1 MSKFH
6 TLMGA
11 LFDPFLFVL
20 RLIANMS
27 SPIYEQYRFGPSR
40 PLSAGSRTLWKP
52 NKVHQ
57 EAPEVKPLEVPE
69 DLRIPTLQPDPLNPL
84 ATMMSFKLMA
94 MDVVTQMQT
103 ALHKCVNAQSP
114 PGAKMAGIE
123 LDALRRCV
131 PSSCYFFIDL
141 HPHHGFKDTAED
153 CPTSQA
159 SSDRNN
165 NAGCS
170 QGSAAKSSWQ
180 RQRSISE
187 CSEDSFICFEDDA
200 EQADEDVEDDDDD
213 DSSVQFTACGEDEN
227 IEELKA
233 CQCSDDSSTPV
244 KKVKNIFARHKLA
257 YLISYLC
264 AQVRFNMKPEV
275 HVMLAWDYAYRAAR
289 KSEWQV
295 MARDRDRF
303 QQRIRRISP
312 ILNAVLTP
320 VHRDRVYQ
328 DRFLHED

>member
-27 SPIYEQYRFGPSR
+27 SPIYEHYRCGPTPR
-40 PLSAGSRTLWKP
+40 PLSTGSLWKP
-52 NKVHQ
+52 NKVHKEP
-57 EAPEVKPLEVPE
+57 EAKPLEVPE
-69 DLRIPTLQPDPLNPL
+69 DLLIPPMQSDPLDPL

-94 MDVVTQMQT
+94 MDVVSQMHT
-103 ALHKCVNAQSP
+103 ALQKCVNAQSP
-114 PGAKMAGIE
+114 PGAKMAGLE

-141 HPHHGFKDTAED
+141 HPHTQTRFKESAEEHSA
-153 CPTSQA
+153 SQV

-165 NAGCS
+165 NAGS
-170 QGSAAKSSWQ
+170 SGAKGDRLQ

-200 EQADEDVEDDDDD
+200 EDEDDEIDDDEDDDD
-213 DSSVQFTACGEDEN
+213 DSSVQFTACGEDEDTEE
-227 IEELKA
+227 IESCE
-233 CQCSDDSSTPV
+233 CVNDSSTSA
-244 KKVKNIFARHKLA
+244 KK
-257 YLISYLC
+257 
-264 AQVRFNMKPEV
+264 VRFNMKPEV

-289 KSEWQV
+289 KSEWQL

-312 ILNAVLTP
+312 ILNAVLSP
-320 VHRDRVYQ
+320 IHRESVYQ
-328 DRFLHED
+328 ARFLHED

>member
-1 MSKFH
+1 MSPFH

-27 SPIYEQYRFGPSR
+27 SPIYEQYRCGPSR
-40 PLSAGSRTLWKP
+40 PLSAGSRSLWKP
-52 NKVHQ
+52 NKVHK

-69 DLRIPTLQPDPLNPL
+69 DLRIPTLQPDPLDPL

-94 MDVVTQMQT
+94 MDVVTQMQS

-141 HPHHGFKDTAED
+141 HPHHGFKDTAEE
-153 CPTSQA
+153 CPTSQV

-165 NAGCS
+165 NAGS
-170 QGSAAKSSWQ
+170 SAASTAKSSLH

-200 EQADEDVEDDDDD
+200 EEEDEDVEEDDDEDDDDD
-213 DSSVQFTACGEDEN
+213 DSSSVQFTACGEDEN
-227 IEELKA
+227 TEELKD

-244 KKVKNIFARHKLA
+244 KK
-257 YLISYLC
+257 
-264 AQVRFNMKPEV
+264 VRFNMKPEV

-320 VHRDRVYQ
+320 VHRERVYRA
-328 DRFLHED
+328 RFLHED

>member
-6 TLMGA
+6 SLMGA

-27 SPIYEQYRFGPSR
+27 SPIYEHYRFGPTPR
-40 PLSAGSRTLWKP
+40 PLSTGSLWKP
-52 NKVHQ
+52 NKVHKEP
-57 EAPEVKPLEVPE
+57 EAKAKPLEVPE
-69 DLRIPTLQPDPLNPL
+69 DLLIPPMQSDPLDPL

-94 MDVVTQMQT
+94 MDVVSQMQT
-103 ALHKCVNAQSP
+103 ALHKCVNSQSP
-114 PGAKMAGIE
+114 PGAKMAGLE

-131 PSSCYFFIDL
+131 PASCYFFIDL
-141 HPHHGFKDTAED
+141 HPHPQPSFKEPAEE
-153 CPTSQA
+153 CPSSQVA
-159 SSDRNN
+159 SDRNN
-165 NAGCS
+165 NAGS
-170 QGSAAKSSWQ
+170 SGAASAKGDRLQ

-200 EQADEDVEDDDDD
+200 EEEDREDDEVDDDEDDDDDDD
-213 DSSVQFTACGEDEN
+213 DSSVQFTACGEDEDT
-227 IEELKA
+227 EETEP
-233 CQCSDDSSTPV
+233 CECSNDSSTSV
-244 KKVKNIFARHKLA
+244 KK
-257 YLISYLC
+257 
-264 AQVRFNMKPEV
+264 VRFNMKPEV

-312 ILNAVLTP
+312 ILNAVLSP
-320 VHRDRVYQ
+320 IHREKIYQ
-328 DRFLHED
+328 ARFLHED

>member
-27 SPIYEQYRFGPSR
+27 SPIYEQYRCGPSR
-40 PLSAGSRTLWKP
+40 PLSAGSRGSLWKP

-57 EAPEVKPLEVPE
+57 EAPEVKAKPLEVPE
-69 DLRIPTLQPDPLNPL
+69 DHLRIPQLPVPDPLDPL

-94 MDVVTQMQT
+94 MDVVSQMQT

-114 PGAKMAGIE
+114 PGAKMAGLE

-141 HPHHGFKDTAED
+141 HPHHGFKDTAEE
-153 CPTSQA
+153 CTASQVP
-159 SSDRNN
+159 SDRNN
-165 NAGCS
+165 NAGS
-170 QGSAAKSSWQ
+170 SGGSAAKSSSLQ

-187 CSEDSFICFEDDA
+187 CSEDSFICFAEDDA
-200 EQADEDVEDDDDD
+200 EEEDEEDNEEEDEEDEDDDDD
-213 DSSVQFTACGEDEN
+213 DSSVQFAACGEDEDT
-227 IEELKA
+227 EELKA
-233 CQCSDDSSTPV
+233 CECSNDNSTSV
-244 KKVKNIFARHKLA
+244 RK
-257 YLISYLC
+257 
-264 AQVRFNMKPEV
+264 VRFNMKPEV
-275 HVMLAWDYAYRAAR
+275 HVMHAWDYAYRAAR

-295 MARDRDRF
+295 MARDRERF
-303 QQRIRRISP
+303 QQRIRRISH

-320 VHRDRVYQ
+320 LHRENVYQ
-328 DRFLHED
+328 ARFLHED

>member
-27 SPIYEQYRFGPSR
+27 SPIYEQYRCRPSR
-40 PLSAGSRTLWKP
+40 PLTASSLWKP

-57 EAPEVKPLEVPE
+57 EAEAKPLEVRE
-69 DLRIPTLQPDPLNPL
+69 DLRIPPLQPDPLDPL

-94 MDVVTQMQT
+94 MDVVSQMQN

-141 HPHHGFKDTAED
+141 HPRHGFKDTTDEG
-153 CPTSQA
+153 PTSQVF
-159 SSDRNN
+159 SDRNN
-165 NAGCS
+165 NS
-170 QGSAAKSSWQ
+170 GSSGGSPAKNSIH

-187 CSEDSFICFEDDA
+187 CSEDSFICFEDDS
-200 EQADEDVEDDDDD
+200 EEDDEEVDEDDDDD
-213 DSSVQFTACGEDEN
+213 DSSVQFTACDEDDD

-233 CQCSDDSSTPV
+233 CECSQESSTSL
-244 KKVKNIFARHKLA
+244 KK
-257 YLISYLC
+257 
-264 AQVRFNMKPEV
+264 VRFNMKPEV
-275 HVMLAWDYAYRAAR
+275 HVMFAWDYAYRAAR

-295 MARDRDRF
+295 MARDRARF
-303 QQRIRRISP
+303 QQRIKRISP
-312 ILNAVLTP
+312 ILNTVLSP
-320 VHRDRVYQ
+320 VHRESVYLA
-328 DRFLHED
+328 RFLQED

>member
-1 MSKFH
+1 
-6 TLMGA
+6 MGA

-27 SPIYEQYRFGPSR
+27 SPIYEQYRCGPSR
-40 PLSAGSRTLWKP
+40 PLSAGSRSLWKP

-69 DLRIPTLQPDPLNPL
+69 DLRIPQLQSDPLDPL

-94 MDVVTQMQT
+94 MDVVSQMQT
-103 ALHKCVNAQSP
+103 ALQNCVNAQSP
-114 PGAKMAGIE
+114 PVAKMAGLE

-141 HPHHGFKDTAED
+141 HPHHGFKETAEEA
-153 CPTSQA
+153 PTSQVP
-159 SSDRNN
+159 SDRNN
-165 NAGCS
+165 NAGS
-170 QGSAAKSSWQ
+170 SGGSAAKSSLQ
-180 RQRSISE
+180 RQRSLSE

-200 EQADEDVEDDDDD
+200 EEEDEDNEEDDEEDEDDDD
-213 DSSVQFTACGEDEN
+213 DSSVQFAACGEEDDA
-227 IEELKA
+227 EELKA
-233 CQCSDDSSTPV
+233 CECSNDSSTSV
-244 KKVKNIFARHKLA
+244 KK
-257 YLISYLC
+257 
-264 AQVRFNMKPEV
+264 VRFNMKPEV

-295 MARDRDRF
+295 MARDRARF
-303 QQRIRRISP
+303 QQRIKRISP

-320 VHRDRVYQ
+320 VHRENVYQ
-328 DRFLHED
+328 ARFLHED

>member
-6 TLMGA
+6 SLMGA

-27 SPIYEQYRFGPSR
+27 SPIYEHYRCGPS
-40 PLSAGSRTLWKP
+40 PLSAGSRSLWKP

-69 DLRIPTLQPDPLNPL
+69 DLRIPQLQPEPLDPL

-94 MDVVTQMQT
+94 MDVVSQMQT
-103 ALHKCVNAQSP
+103 ALHNCVNQSP
-114 PGAKMAGIE
+114 PVAKMAGLE

-141 HPHHGFKDTAED
+141 HPRHGFKETAEE

-159 SSDRNN
+159 PSDRNN
-165 NAGCS
+165 NAGS
-170 QGSAAKSSWQ
+170 SGRSADKSCFQ
-180 RQRSISE
+180 RQRSLSE

-200 EQADEDVEDDDDD
+200 EVEDEDNEEDDEEDEDDDDD
-213 DSSVQFTACGEDEN
+213 DSSVQFAACGEDDDA
-227 IEELKA
+227 EELKP
-233 CQCSDDSSTPV
+233 CECSNDSSTSV
-244 KKVKNIFARHKLA
+244 KK
-257 YLISYLC
+257 
-264 AQVRFNMKPEV
+264 VRFNMKPEV

-295 MARDRDRF
+295 MARDRARF
-303 QQRIRRISP
+303 QQRIKRISP

-320 VHRDRVYQ
+320 DHRENVYQ
-328 DRFLHED
+328 ARFLHED

>member
-1 MSKFH
+1 MSKFQA
-6 TLMGA
+6 LMCV

-40 PLSAGSRTLWKP
+40 PLSSGSRTLWKP

-114 PGAKMAGIE
+114 PGARMAGIE

-141 HPHHGFKDTAED
+141 HPHHGFKETAEE

-170 QGSAAKSSWQ
+170 QGSTPKSSLQ

-200 EQADEDVEDDDDD
+200 EQADEDVEEDEDDDDD
-213 DSSVQFTACGEDEN
+213 DSSVQFTACGEDEDT
-227 IEELKA
+227 EELKV

-244 KKVKNIFARHKLA
+244 KKV
-257 YLISYLC
+257 
-264 AQVRFNMKPEV
+264 RFNMKPEV
-275 HVMLAWDYAYRAAR
+275 HVMLTWDYAYRAAR

-320 VHRDRVYQ
+320 VHRERVYQ
-328 DRFLHED
+328 ARFLHED